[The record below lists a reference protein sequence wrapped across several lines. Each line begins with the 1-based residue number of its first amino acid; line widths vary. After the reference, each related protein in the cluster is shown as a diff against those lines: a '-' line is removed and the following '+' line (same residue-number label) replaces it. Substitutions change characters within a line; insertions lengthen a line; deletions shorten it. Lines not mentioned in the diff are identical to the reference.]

1 MEGFACMQ
9 CNRTKLYLAHPSGP
23 FQSVTDRQVSSKT
36 ALRAYALMLFTVS
49 VGGGS
54 QCCGEMSEEKC
65 GWCHCWAVSR
75 VESPDET
82 DEISVPTL

>member
-1 MEGFACMQ
+1 MEGLACMQ

-49 VGGGS
+49 VGGGLS
-54 QCCGEMSEEKC
+54 
-65 GWCHCWAVSR
+65 AVVR
-75 VESPDET
+75 CLKKNVGGA
-82 DEISVPTL
+82 IVGR